1 VFSKAKTIGCLCGTS
16 LGKTKA
22 DRANQADAWNLF
34 CEKICNILWAKRFAF
49 NVVSHRSS
57 YQGRMS
63 GSWSTDPAALHQ
75 QGVVSTYVNDT
86 VARIASLAVYSRSA
100 EFIDQVIYCSTDCRA
115 SIIDDLWALLLNEFL
130 CNTSWAPCHK
140 YSFNDEILKITP
152 ESACSVGISIASVRE
167 LWTNVLSYLSG
178 IFSGKHYKPNLD
190 VYTIWSAHVRTSS
203 IPTCHHAI
211 TMWVLLLWTSNSI
224 SPFLEHAVKLPQSGS
239 LSTAVSAKECD
250 VSFTTS
256 SDKRVDALLMLRSKG
271 MITKAEFEQMR
282 RRIINDLGLQL

>member
-1 VFSKAKTIGCLCGTS
+1 
-16 LGKTKA
+16 
-22 DRANQADAWNLF
+22 
-34 CEKICNILWAKRFAF
+34 
-49 NVVSHRSS
+49 
-57 YQGRMS
+57 
-63 GSWSTDPAALHQ
+63 
-75 QGVVSTYVNDT
+75 
-86 VARIASLAVYSRSA
+86 
-100 EFIDQVIYCSTDCRA
+100 VIYCAKDCRA
-115 SIIDDLWALLLNEFL
+115 SIIDDLWALLLSDFL
-130 CNTSWAPCHK
+130 CNSSWAPCHK
-140 YSFNDEILKITP
+140 YSFNDEISKITP

-190 VYTIWSAHVRTSS
+190 VDTIWSAHVSTSA

-224 SPFLEHAVKLPQSGS
+224 SPFLKHAVKLPQSGS

>member
-1 VFSKAKTIGCLCGTS
+1 M
-16 LGKTKA
+16 
-22 DRANQADAWNLF
+22 
-34 CEKICNILWAKRFAF
+34 WAKRFAF
-49 NVVSHRSS
+49 SIVSSRVSFRGRLTAIWSS
-57 YQGRMS
+57 EPVKL
-63 GSWSTDPAALHQ
+63 TQ
-75 QGVVSTYVNDT
+75 QRVISNPVGCVDNDI
-86 VARIASLAVYSRSA
+86 ARIASLAVYSRSA
-100 EFIDQVIYCSTDCRA
+100 EFLDQVIYCAKDCRA
-115 SIIDDLWALLLNEFL
+115 SIIDDLWALLLSDFL
-130 CNTSWAPCHK
+130 CNSSWAPCHK
-140 YSFNDEILKITP
+140 YSFNDEISKITP

-239 LSTAVSAKECD
+239 LSTAVSAKECG

-256 SDKRVDALLMLRSKG
+256 SDNRVDALLMLRRKG